1 MLRTTADRRP
11 SGFVEPCRPSKA
23 SAPPSG
29 PEWVHEIKHDGFR
42 LLVRR
47 EGPRVRCFTRGGYD
61 WADRFP
67 AIVEAASRFRAQSFL
82 IDGEVIVCRPDGLS
96 DFDALRY
103 RRSAHIPTLVAFDLI
118 HLQDDDL
125 RDQPLVKRKQRLA
138 KLLGNGGRAI
148 TYNEH
153 LEHDGPAVFHHVCRM
168 GLEGIVSKRLDAPYR
183 SGPSKTWLKSKNP
196 LSEAVRRE
204 REEEWR

>member
-1 MLRTTADRRP
+1 MLRRVADRRP

-47 EGPRVRCFTRGGYD
+47 DGPRVRCFTRGGYD

-67 AIVEAASRFRAQSFL
+67 AIVQAASRLRAQSFL
-82 IDGEVIVCRPDGLS
+82 IDGEVIVCRPDG
-96 DFDALRY
+96 
-103 RRSAHIPTLVAFDLI
+103 
-118 HLQDDDL
+118 
-125 RDQPLVKRKQRLA
+125 
-138 KLLGNGGRAI
+138 
-148 TYNEH
+148 
-153 LEHDGPAVFHHVCRM
+153 
-168 GLEGIVSKRLDAPYR
+168 PYR